1 MNQSTIRSEKEGVT
15 QKKIR
20 KGEGVTQKRQEIIQ
34 FRETL
39 GLYSRQEHQYYKE
52 RSVGCVMQMQC
63 KLYMIN
69 NNKILLKK
77 KQ

>member
-1 MNQSTIRSEKEGVT
+1 MNQSTIRSENEGVT

-39 GLYSRQEHQYYKE
+39 GLYYRQEHQYHSYKE
-52 RSVGCVMQMQC
+52 RSVGCVMQMNAIC
-63 KLYMIN
+63 T
-69 NNKILLKK
+69 
-77 KQ
+77 